1 MTKDN
6 ELLNTPEIPE
16 NEAALDEVATAL
28 EKAAEL
34 AVSKAEELEAD
45 LEQFADKA
53 EKAEAK
59 AQKMAEKAEAKAAK
73 KAARLAK
80 NGEKMKNKNLLKRST
95 YSIVFAVILIAV
107 LVLVNVLSTEIA
119 QRLPT
124 TIDVTTDASN
134 SLTADNIDFIK
145 GIDEEVEIVMC
156 ATREGYTGSEMV
168 NYAYNTYYVQENS
181 TPYNYFNQTVV
192 LVESYPKYNSKIK
205 VSYMDPQSPE
215 FKTLESG
222 SDISI
227 NYGDILVRS
236 SRMVD
241 GKMTDFSS
249 VITFEDIYELYDA
262 SNGGAM
268 YGMGSYVITASSIES
283 ELSGAI
289 YTVAS
294 SDRSGIALLTGHA
307 EKGAADAL
315 VDSLEGYNFEFAEIE
330 GALNADALKDIR
342 TVILVSPVSDLSASE
357 LRVLDKFLDN
367 DGKRGKSFLV
377 FGSTSA
383 PATPNLDQFMEE
395 WGIAV
400 EDGMAYETNSKY
412 RYQDAVLMWGQD
424 NDLVGDAGTSELLC
438 FSANNVALKQAYEE
452 SDSRTNHILMTTSP
466 YAVVAPKGTKSGYT
480 PPSSA
485 KEAEIPTVMVTEDT
499 TYDDD
504 YDEVTSYVGY
514 FASADFVSDAW
525 YDYGSVGN
533 MEYAVT
539 VVNAISGRDS
549 SNMYFLPK
557 ITGTTSMTVSDS
569 QQTAVRVVCMI
580 VLPLVVLIGGILIW
594 ILRRVR

>member
-6 ELLNTPEIPE
+6 ELLNTPEVPE
-16 NEAALDEVATAL
+16 NEAALEETAQP
-28 EKAAEL
+28 AA
-34 AVSKAEELEAD
+34 SKAEEFEAD
-45 LEQFADKA
+45 LKKSAAKADKEEAKAKKQAAKA
-53 EKAEAK
+53 EK
-59 AQKMAEKAEAKAAK
+59 KAAK
-73 KAARLAK
+73 LAK

-95 YSIVFAVILIAV
+95 YTIVFTVVLIAV
-107 LVLVNVLSTEIA
+107 LVLVNVLSTLLA

-124 TIDVTTDASN
+124 TIDVTADASN

-168 NYAYNTYYVQENS
+168 NYAANTYYVYTDS

-205 VSYMDPQSPE
+205 VKYMDPQSPE
-215 FKTLESG
+215 FKVLESE

-227 NYGDILVRS
+227 NYGDIIVRS

-249 VITFEDIYELYDA
+249 VITFEDIYELYDT
-262 SNGGAM
+262 SNGGTM
-268 YGMGSYVITASSIES
+268 YGMASYAITASSIES

-307 EKGAADAL
+307 ADGAADAL
-315 VDSLEGYNFEFAEIE
+315 VDSLEGYNFEFVEIE
-330 GALNADALKDIR
+330 GALNADALEDIR
-342 TVILVSPVSDLSASE
+342 TVILVSPVSDLSATE
-357 LRVLDKFLDN
+357 LRVLDSFLDN

-383 PATPNLDQFMEE
+383 PDTPNLNQFMEE

-400 EDGMAYETNSKY
+400 QDGMAYETNSTY
-412 RYQDAVLMWGQD
+412 RVQDAVFMWGKD
-424 NDLVGDAGTSELLC
+424 NDLIGDASAFELYHLA
-438 FSANNVALKQAYEE
+438 SNNVALKQAYEE
-452 SDSRTNHILMTTSP
+452 SESRTSHILMTTSP
-466 YAVVAPKGTKSGYT
+466 YAVVAPKGTESGYT

-485 KEAEIPTVMVTEDT
+485 EEAEIPTVMVTEDT

-514 FASADFVSDAW
+514 FASADFISEAW

-569 QQTAVRVVCMI
+569 QQKTVRIVCMI